1 MVATSGWS
9 DATDVRNDSYAAAI
23 GVVAASVGENA
34 DESNRVRLVGD
45 DTLGR
50 DFLVES

>member
-9 DATDVRNDSYAAAI
+9 DATVVRNDSFAAAI
-23 GVVAASVGENA
+23 GVITASEGESA

-45 DTLGR
+45 DMLGR